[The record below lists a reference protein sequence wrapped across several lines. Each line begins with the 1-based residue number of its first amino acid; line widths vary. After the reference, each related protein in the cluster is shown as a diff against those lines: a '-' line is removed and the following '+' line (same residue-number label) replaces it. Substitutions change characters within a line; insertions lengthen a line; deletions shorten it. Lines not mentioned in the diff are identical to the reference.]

1 MANKTEANK
10 LEQQAAI
17 ELLGRKPRA
26 PFIVKTRCP
35 DGSAQVL
42 LADPVFKEDG
52 IYKPFP
58 TFLWLV
64 CPNLKYKV
72 ARLEE
77 SGLISELSELLKN
90 DLELKS
96 EFDKGQSFICKIRIE
111 MAEKILKNQVPQHI
125 YQVLGTTT
133 IAGSSNYTG
142 VKCLHAHL
150 AQELAFGNNPLGRI
164 VLQKTGNCNGNHQK
178 GQSND

>member
-1 MANKTEANK
+1 MANKAETNK

-17 ELLGRKPRA
+17 ELLGREPRA
-26 PFIVKTRCP
+26 PFIVKSKCP
-35 DGSAQVL
+35 DGSPQVL
-42 LADPVFKEDG
+42 LADPVFKENG

-72 ARLEE
+72 AQLEE
-77 SGLISELSELLKN
+77 SGLISELSELLQQ
-90 DLELKS
+90 DADLKS
-96 EFDKGQSFICKIRIE
+96 EFDEGQNFICKIRVE
-111 MAEKILKNQVPQHI
+111 MAEKILNNQVPDHI
-125 YQVLGTTT
+125 YKVLGKTT

-150 AQELAFGNNPLGRI
+150 AQELVYGNNPLGRI
-164 VLQKTGNCNGNHQK
+164 VLKKTGPCNGEHQK